1 MPRWHSSFE
10 VMREME
16 RAYFLVNY
24 QSTTTY
30 GLSSCSY
37 QQMAM
42 EDPEPW
48 IEIPGHYK
56 DLNTESAEGNGNMNS
71 LEVSL
76 NDKFKRK
83 SV

>member
-1 MPRWHSSFE
+1 
-10 VMREME
+10 
-16 RAYFLVNY
+16 
-24 QSTTTY
+24 
-30 GLSSCSY
+30 
-37 QQMAM
+37 M